1 MRRRISQIAKGKF
14 EYAKPVLAF
23 SEDQLNLMVIEGKE
37 VTGDFIIRSDNHI
50 PVRGVVYSTNP
61 RMECLTPQFEGDEV
75 KIRYQFNSSGLLENK
90 TEDGIFAIIC
100 NGCEYSIPY
109 KITVMKHYPESSI
122 GTIRNLYDFS
132 CLAKENWSEA
142 YQLFYHSVFSNII
155 SDKEIK
161 EMMVYKGIISAK
173 PSNQNL
179 EEFLIGIR
187 KKEQI
192 DFTLDKSNE
201 KYYEVRESFKEI
213 VNIKKS
219 TWGYIE
225 IKVETDCDFIKFT
238 KNRIVTDDFMGSI
251 YQFDYYIDVD
261 KLHSG
266 HNYGKIYF
274 TSPYE
279 SKCVEIFADKEA
291 YKEDTGSTF
300 REIQE
305 YRVGIMELYQA
316 YRLKKIVTGVWA
328 NETIEILN
336 SLHGLEPDN
345 KMYLLMKAQALIINR
360 QRQEAEWILDDFKR
374 VYHDKK
380 SPTWGYYLY
389 LMTLMEREPS
399 YVDKMT
405 YEIEMIF
412 RENPDS
418 VLLFW
423 ILTFLKEEYYNDNSR
438 KLKAIEYWV
447 LKGYATPFLYIE
459 AFYLIWQ
466 DPYLLSKLDT
476 FEIRVLRWAAKQ
488 HALTKDLAMQI
499 FHIVEM
505 SKGFNPVIYE
515 LMCDAYEVDSR
526 PENVGIICSY
536 LIKGQIYGEKYF
548 HWYELGI
555 ELELRITG
563 LYEAYVISMDERR
576 VTPIPK
582 IIQMYFQ
589 YESTLPYEKTA
600 VLYNNIIASKESNP
614 DMYNKYRKIMG
625 TFAMEQVE
633 MGHMDDN
640 LAVVYD
646 DMLDLGFIN
655 REISRDLANII
666 FTNKLVVFDENM
678 VKAIIYQR
686 QMKEPQIVQI
696 KDSCAYFQLFSNEY
710 VILFENNRGQ
720 RFVGS
725 VTYQLQKLMDSD
737 KYIDKCIEFSPDEI
751 NYVIAKFNTKQS
763 YLTFNESDEQF
774 FPRIIFGE
782 EISDEYKAL
791 MIPEVMRYYQGTS
804 DTDTVKEFLANI
816 DYGKLSIGSRKYLM
830 DMLIWYKMFDLA
842 YDKIQEYGIEQVG
855 SGAKATLATYL
866 IEKNENEED
875 EFLIKLSLQSF
886 MEKQN
891 NEKIILYLINYY
903 NGPTYIMVNIW
914 KAAREYNLDTFE
926 LEERIL
932 VQMMYSD
939 VILDDANMIF
949 ERYYETGG
957 RELIVL
963 AFITECAHRYFVNE
977 INTSSLIFEIIQE
990 RYLSR
995 MELNDACKLGLL
1007 RYISELTIRSKVQY
1021 RIEDEL
1027 LSEYTCRNMN
1037 FAFFKKLD
1045 HELVMKYYLYDK
1057 VFLEYRA
1064 NPESHV
1070 VLHYSRDEDGE
1081 EFVAEDMPDVY
1092 DGIFVKQFVMF
1103 FGETLQYYITEEYN
1117 NQVEVTESSRIMNN
1131 DMYSIKDKSRYNL
1144 INQMLISTTL
1154 QDEASLYQNMK
1165 QYDGLDEVT
1174 KRVFKI
1180 L

>member
-488 HALTKDLAMQI
+488 HALTKDLAM
-499 FHIVEM
+499 
-505 SKGFNPVIYE
+505 
-515 LMCDAYEVDSR
+515 
-526 PENVGIICSY
+526 
-536 LIKGQIYGEKYF
+536 
-548 HWYELGI
+548 
-555 ELELRITG
+555 
-563 LYEAYVISMDERR
+563 
-576 VTPIPK
+576 
-582 IIQMYFQ
+582 
-589 YESTLPYEKTA
+589 
-600 VLYNNIIASKESNP
+600 
-614 DMYNKYRKIMG
+614 
-625 TFAMEQVE
+625 
-633 MGHMDDN
+633 
-640 LAVVYD
+640 
-646 DMLDLGFIN
+646 
-655 REISRDLANII
+655 
-666 FTNKLVVFDENM
+666 
-678 VKAIIYQR
+678 
-686 QMKEPQIVQI
+686 
-696 KDSCAYFQLFSNEY
+696 
-710 VILFENNRGQ
+710 
-720 RFVGS
+720 
-725 VTYQLQKLMDSD
+725 
-737 KYIDKCIEFSPDEI
+737 
-751 NYVIAKFNTKQS
+751 
-763 YLTFNESDEQF
+763 
-774 FPRIIFGE
+774 
-782 EISDEYKAL
+782 
-791 MIPEVMRYYQGTS
+791 
-804 DTDTVKEFLANI
+804 
-816 DYGKLSIGSRKYLM
+816 
-830 DMLIWYKMFDLA
+830 
-842 YDKIQEYGIEQVG
+842 
-855 SGAKATLATYL
+855 
-866 IEKNENEED
+866 
-875 EFLIKLSLQSF
+875 
-886 MEKQN
+886 
-891 NEKIILYLINYY
+891 
-903 NGPTYIMVNIW
+903 
-914 KAAREYNLDTFE
+914 
-926 LEERIL
+926 
-932 VQMMYSD
+932 
-939 VILDDANMIF
+939 
-949 ERYYETGG
+949 
-957 RELIVL
+957 
-963 AFITECAHRYFVNE
+963 
-977 INTSSLIFEIIQE
+977 
-990 RYLSR
+990 
-995 MELNDACKLGLL
+995 
-1007 RYISELTIRSKVQY
+1007 
-1021 RIEDEL
+1021 
-1027 LSEYTCRNMN
+1027 
-1037 FAFFKKLD
+1037 
-1045 HELVMKYYLYDK
+1045 
-1057 VFLEYRA
+1057 
-1064 NPESHV
+1064 
-1070 VLHYSRDEDGE
+1070 
-1081 EFVAEDMPDVY
+1081 
-1092 DGIFVKQFVMF
+1092 
-1103 FGETLQYYITEEYN
+1103 
-1117 NQVEVTESSRIMNN
+1117 
-1131 DMYSIKDKSRYNL
+1131 
-1144 INQMLISTTL
+1144 
-1154 QDEASLYQNMK
+1154 
-1165 QYDGLDEVT
+1165 
-1174 KRVFKI
+1174 
-1180 L
+1180 